1 MLKKLRNREIL
12 GRDQWN
18 PSVDNTLPFL
28 PSLFEGISAVF
39 AYTGEPY
46 MSNPS
51 LGNYQQLMENYP
63 NEIPF
68 PDAARIAD
76 DEDMDG
82 LYDLFDN
89 LTEEQ
94 IAEQA
99 GEVDFVDR
107 DDESF
112 V

>member
-1 MLKKLRNREIL
+1 MLKNLRNREKL
-12 GRDQWN
+12 GREQFKA
-18 PSVDNTLPFL
+18 LPIL
-28 PSLFEGISAVF
+28 PSLFEGINAVF

-82 LYDLFDN
+82 LYDFFDN

-94 IAEQA
+94 IAERA

-107 DDESF
+107 DESF